1 MPLTFCGIKIYKQMI
16 ILIVL
21 LFGYRSFINIWRN
34 FKMSLPSNSRDLIK
48 VDAKKSNLPIKFN
61 PNEINQALQLVDK
74 DLFLKNREDVKK
86 YLPDILGRVL
96 ARIWIDKTFKEDFK
110 SNPSNVLN
118 ENGVFL
124 PDDMILEFQKPNSDR
139 PKIIVYEKKP
149 NSNFK
154 IRVVQLQLV
163 MLAGR

>member
-1 MPLTFCGIKIYKQMI
+1 MKSSSKST
-16 ILIVL
+16 
-21 LFGYRSFINIWRN
+21 
-34 FKMSLPSNSRDLIK
+34 DLIK
-48 VDAKKSNLPIKFN
+48 IDKEKSNLPIKFK
-61 PNEINQALQLVDK
+61 PNETSQVLELVDK

-96 ARIWIDKTFKEDFK
+96 ARIWIDKIFKNNFK
-110 SNPSNVLN
+110 SDPKSVLN

-139 PKIIVYEKKP
+139 PKIIVYEKKQD
-149 NSNFK
+149 SNFK

-163 MLAGR
+163 MIAGR

>member
-1 MPLTFCGIKIYKQMI
+1 
-16 ILIVL
+16 
-21 LFGYRSFINIWRN
+21 
-34 FKMSLPSNSRDLIK
+34 MSVSSKSTDLIK
-48 VDAKKSNLPIKFN
+48 LNQKKNQLPIKFDPKN
-61 PNEINQALQLVDK
+61 VNQALELVDK
-74 DLFLKNREDVKK
+74 DLILKNREEVKK

-96 ARIWIDKTFKEDFK
+96 ARIWIDKSFKESFK
-110 SNPSNVLN
+110 SNPRQVLN
-118 ENGVFL
+118 DNGVFL

-139 PKIIVYEKKP
+139 PKIIVYEKKK

>member
-1 MPLTFCGIKIYKQMI
+1 MNVTSK
-16 ILIVL
+16 
-21 LFGYRSFINIWRN
+21 NT
-34 FKMSLPSNSRDLIK
+34 DLIK
-48 VDAKKSNLPIKFN
+48 FNEKKNKLPIKFN
-61 PNEINQALQLVDK
+61 PSSNHALDLVDK
-74 DLFLKNREDVKK
+74 DLILKNREEVKK

-96 ARIWIDKTFKEDFK
+96 ARIWIDKNFKESFK
-110 SNPSNVLN
+110 INPRQVLN
-118 ENGVFL
+118 DNGVFL

-139 PKIIVYEKKP
+139 PKIIVYEKKQ

>member
-1 MPLTFCGIKIYKQMI
+1 
-16 ILIVL
+16 
-21 LFGYRSFINIWRN
+21 
-34 FKMSLPSNSRDLIK
+34 MSIPSKSTDLVK
-48 VDAKKSNLPIKFN
+48 FSDKKSNLPIKFD
-61 PNEINQALQLVDK
+61 PKEVKSALELVDK
-74 DLFLKNREDVKK
+74 DLILKNREDVKK

-96 ARIWIDKTFKEDFK
+96 ARIWIDNSFKNNFK
-110 SNPSNVLN
+110 SNPKEVLN

-149 NSNFK
+149 DSNFK

-163 MLAGR
+163 MIAGR

>member
-1 MPLTFCGIKIYKQMI
+1 
-16 ILIVL
+16 
-21 LFGYRSFINIWRN
+21 
-34 FKMSLPSNSRDLIK
+34 MSLSTKSTDLIK
-48 VDAKKSNLPIKFN
+48 IDDKKSNLPIKFN
-61 PNEINQALQLVDK
+61 PNEINKVLQLVDK

-96 ARIWIDKTFKEDFK
+96 ARIWIDKSFKDSFK
-110 SNPSNVLN
+110 KDPNSVLN

-139 PKIIVYEKKP
+139 PKIIVYEKKQ

>member
-1 MPLTFCGIKIYKQMI
+1 M
-16 ILIVL
+16 
-21 LFGYRSFINIWRN
+21 RSSS
-34 FKMSLPSNSRDLIK
+34 KSTDLIK
-48 VDAKKSNLPIKFN
+48 VDEKKSNLPIKFN
-61 PNEINQALQLVDK
+61 QNEINHALELVDK

-96 ARIWIDKTFKEDFK
+96 ARIWIDKAFKDSFK
-110 SNPSNVLN
+110 LDPKFVLN

-149 NSNFK
+149 NSKFK

-163 MLAGR
+163 TIAGR

>member
-1 MPLTFCGIKIYKQMI
+1 
-16 ILIVL
+16 
-21 LFGYRSFINIWRN
+21 
-34 FKMSLPSNSRDLIK
+34 MSLPSNSRDLIK
-48 VDAKKSNLPIKFN
+48 VDEKKSNLPIKFS

-96 ARIWIDKTFKEDFK
+96 ARIWIDKSFKEEFK
-110 SNPSNVLN
+110 SNPNNVLN

-124 PDDMILEFQKPNSDR
+124 PNDMILEFQKPNSDR